1 MIELRHRTNSRGYQ
15 ALSVDES
22 EDEPDRVVMPRA
34 VDPPTYFDTLKSK
47 SDSNLCLWALLCLSI
62 SGTLFLSFIAHQ
74 LESNSVYLKVS
85 KINENR
91 KPELAAGVEGAVF
104 LYLLTAVFCLWRIY
118 RCPHQAYKDPHRS
131 MM

>member
-47 SDSNLCLWALLCLSI
+47 SDSNLCLW
-62 SGTLFLSFIAHQ
+62 THQ

-104 LYLLTAVFCLWRIY
+104 L
-118 RCPHQAYKDPHRS
+118 
-131 MM
+131 